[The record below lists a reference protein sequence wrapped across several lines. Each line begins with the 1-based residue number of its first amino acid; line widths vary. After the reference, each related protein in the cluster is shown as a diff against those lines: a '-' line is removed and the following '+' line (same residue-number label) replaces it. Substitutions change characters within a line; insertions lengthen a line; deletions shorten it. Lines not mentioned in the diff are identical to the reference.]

1 MNITLH
7 QINAFVAVIEEGSIQ
22 AAASK
27 LYKTHPSIVTSIKKL
42 EEELEISL
50 FDRSGYRSVPTEQGK
65 AFYQQCLQVLNE
77 VDDLKTLST
86 HLQQNKETEI
96 SIAIG
101 DITPLS
107 PVLSL
112 LHAFTERHKSTH
124 LNLLFENLE
133 GANERLFEGKAN
145 IIVHPIDKSDIRYD
159 YQDFCKV
166 IVVPVVAKG
175 FLSNSI
181 TPSLKFDDLR
191 KYTQCIIRSTAQI
204 TASYDH
210 FVVKNSPYI
219 SVGDQHTK
227 KEVILQK
234 MAWGHMPLFLV
245 EKELE
250 SGELISIEGDYIK
263 STTVDIVV
271 ARLQNHRHGL
281 MTEQLWRKLT
291 TASFIT

>member
-1 MNITLH
+1 MNITLY

-42 EEELEISL
+42 EEELGLSL

-65 AFYQQCLQVLNE
+65 VFYQQCLQVLNE
-77 VDDLKTLST
+77 VFDLKILST
-86 HLQQNKETEI
+86 HLQQKKETEI

-112 LHAFTERHKSTH
+112 LHEFTELNKSTH
-124 LNLLFENLE
+124 LNLLFENIE

-145 IIVHPIDKSDIRYD
+145 IIVHNIDKSDIRYD
-159 YQDFCKV
+159 YHDFCKV
-166 IVVPVVAKG
+166 TIVPVVVKE
-175 FLSNSI
+175 FLSIPI
-181 TPSLKFDDLR
+181 TTSLKYDDLK
-191 KYTQCIIRSTAQI
+191 KYTQCIIRSTAQT
-204 TASYDH
+204 TATDDH
-210 FVVKNSPYI
+210 FIIKNSPYI

-263 STTVDIVV
+263 STTFDIVV

-281 MTEQLWRKLT
+281 IAEQLWQKLT
-291 TASFIT
+291 TATFRT

>member
-1 MNITLH
+1 MNITLY
-7 QINAFVAVIEEGSIQ
+7 QINAFVAVIEEGSLQ

-27 LYKTHPSIVTSIKKL
+27 LCKTHPSIVTSIKKL
-42 EEELEISL
+42 EEELGFSL
-50 FDRSGYRSVPTEQGK
+50 FDRSGYRSVPTEQAK

-77 VDDLKTLST
+77 VDDLKSLST

-112 LHAFTERHKSTH
+112 LHEFTEHNKSIH
-124 LNLLFENLE
+124 LNLLFENIE
-133 GANERLFEGKAN
+133 GVNERLLEGKAN
-145 IIVHPIDKSDIRYD
+145 IIVHSIDKSDIRYD
-159 YQDFCKV
+159 YHDFCKV
-166 IVVPVVAKG
+166 TIVPVVAKN
-175 FLSNSI
+175 FLSNPI
-181 TPSLKFDDLR
+181 TPFLKYDDL
-191 KYTQCIIRSTAQI
+191 KKCTQCIIRSTAQTI
-204 TASYDH
+204 ATDDH
-210 FVVKNSPYI
+210 FVIKNSPYI
-219 SVGDQHTK
+219 SVGDQQTK

-250 SGELISIEGDYIK
+250 SGELISLEGDYIK
-263 STTVDIVV
+263 STTIDIVV

-281 MTEQLWRKLT
+281 MSEQLWKKLT
-291 TASFIT
+291 AANFRI